1 MDKRHV
7 VWGWVFIR
15 HAWCMGGR
23 TGELMNDD
31 EKTIQSILITMLLFL
46 FFVYIVVLLLGV
58 ISDFIPLVEAW
69 VTNFNPY
76 NFLE

>member
-1 MDKRHV
+1 
-7 VWGWVFIR
+7 
-15 HAWCMGGR
+15 
-23 TGELMNDD
+23 MNDD

-76 NFLE
+76 SFLE